1 MVAIQFYGGHPVC
14 MPLIVGHSAIQ
25 QQLYCKLI
33 SGKYECCL
41 THNLE
46 SSLFDSLNYFMY
58 DISGLCVVRPKNDR
72 CCMTLAALHQSDTAH
87 SKKIPV
93 TIISLYSNRKIQSIV
108 IKSPKYSLKIWDAS
122 GQVTLGHLQSGQIYL
137 QFANYLRSKPLY
149 SCSQNKV

>member
-87 SKKIPV
+87 SKKISSYNY
-93 TIISLYSNRKIQSIV
+93 IIIFEQKDTEYNYKVSQIQFEDMGCLRLGNPGPFAKWIDLSSV
-108 IKSPKYSLKIWDAS
+108 CKLS
-122 GQVTLGHLQSGQIYL
+122 QV
-137 QFANYLRSKPLY
+137 
-149 SCSQNKV
+149 